1 MVAAADRRLHR
12 RDAGHELPP
21 DLCQI
26 RASSNWRSIDLMTCL
41 EAAFMQG
48 LFRIEV
54 QPHADGPGP
63 AAFVA
68 TLSLVEPE
76 TRTLR
81 PLVFESGNR
90 AAIYGSTEPLAVN
103 SALAYLSET
112 FGAFAE
118 NAHGCVPPDLP
129 IGEPFVVGQEPS

>member
-1 MVAAADRRLHR
+1 MES
-12 RDAGHELPP
+12 ELAP
-21 DLCQI
+21 DPCQI
-26 RASSNWRSIDLMTCL
+26 RASSNWRSIGLMTCL

-48 LFRIEV
+48 LFRIEIE
-54 QPHADGPGP
+54 PHVDGPGP

-68 TLSLVEPE
+68 TLSLVDAD
-76 TRTLR
+76 TQTLR
-81 PLVFESGNR
+81 PLVFQSGNR

-118 NAHGCVPPDLP
+118 NAHGCVAPNLP
-129 IGEPFVVGQEPS
+129 IGEPLVVGQEPS